1 MHIIIQRTKGA
12 NIHKNIQS
20 VIFIWVLHEI
30 FNLVFNLT
38 RSDNV
43 ELIQRLKSVNLGKNN
58 LGEASQTE

>member
-1 MHIIIQRTKGA
+1 M
-12 NIHKNIQS
+12 
-20 VIFIWVLHEI
+20 
-30 FNLVFNLT
+30 